1 MNTDFVP
8 SVGISPLSVVV
19 RQDAAGRCTA
29 QVVGL
34 PEIQVTAA
42 TREEALG
49 QVRDAAAAWLASGEL
64 VALPIPPQPSLRK
77 PTGWAHDDVLERE
90 FLDEL
95 ARLRR
100 EDLERTLREDAEEDA
115 GCSST
120 SSTPTT

>member
-1 MNTDFVP
+1 MNKAFIP
-8 SVGISPLSVVV
+8 PVGFSPLSVLV
-19 RQDAAGRCTA
+19 RQDSLGRCTA

-34 PEIQVTAA
+34 PEIQATAA
-42 TREEALG
+42 TREEALS
-49 QVRDAAAAWLASGEL
+49 QVRDAAAAWLSSGEL
-64 VALPIPPQPSLRK
+64 IALPIPPRPSLRK
-77 PTGWAHDDVLERE
+77 PTGWATDDILEIE

>member
-1 MNTDFVP
+1 MATDFVP
-8 SVGISPLSVVV
+8 LVSLSPLSVFV
-19 RQDAAGRCTA
+19 RQDLSGRCTA
-29 QVVGL
+29 QVIGL
-34 PEIQVTAA
+34 PEIQATAA
-42 TREEALG
+42 TREEALS
-49 QVRDAAAAWLASGEL
+49 QVRDAAAAWLSSGEL
-64 VALPIPPQPSLRK
+64 IALPIPPQPSLRK
-77 PTGWAHDDVLERE
+77 PTGWADDDALEME

>member
-8 SVGISPLSVVV
+8 SASFSALSVIV
-19 RQDAAGRCTA
+19 RQDSSGPCTA

-34 PEIQVTAA
+34 PEIHAMAA

-49 QVRDAAAAWLASGEL
+49 QVRDAAAALLASGEL
-64 VALPIPPQPSLRK
+64 IALPIPPQPSLRK
-77 PTGWAHDDVLERE
+77 PTGWADADGLEIE
-90 FLDEL
+90 FLNEL

-100 EDLERTLREDAEEDA
+100 KDLERTLREDAEEDA